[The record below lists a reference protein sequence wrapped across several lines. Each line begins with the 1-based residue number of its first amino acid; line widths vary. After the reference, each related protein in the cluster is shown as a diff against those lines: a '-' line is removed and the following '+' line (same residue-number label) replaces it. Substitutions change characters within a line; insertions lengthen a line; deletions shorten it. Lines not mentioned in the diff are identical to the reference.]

1 MAKAD
6 RLAANRQ
13 ASAAEVIA
21 LPTLPADHRKP
32 LIELRRADEIECVPI
47 CWLWLE
53 WLARGKLHI
62 LAGAPGTGKTT
73 IAIALAA
80 VVTRGGLWPDGTR
93 APAGN
98 VLIWSGEDDAADTL
112 VPRLI
117 AAGAD
122 LSRVH
127 MIGDA
132 TDENGERRA
141 FDPASDIPK
150 LECEAKKIGPV
161 SLLIADPVV
170 SAVTGDSHKNTEVR
184 RALQPLVDLAARLNA
199 AVLGITHFSK
209 GSIGRDPL
217 ERVTGSIA
225 FGAIARVVMVTA
237 KHSTGDSGGE
247 QARRLLARAK
257 SNIGPDGGGFVYELQ
272 QVPIST
278 THGDI
283 QASAVRWGAA
293 LEGSA
298 RALLGDA
305 EAEASE
311 QVEER
316 RDLASWLREL
326 LEGGP
331 MPAKQV
337 EAAAKASGYG
347 WRTVQRAMK
356 PAKVQSVR
364 VGFGKDSFQQW
375 SLAGNAR
382 QIAPCAP
389 SAPDSEV
396 GAHGVHGAGDE
407 TETFEL

>member
-1 MAKAD
+1 MGNAD
-6 RLAANRQ
+6 PLATNRPT
-13 ASAAEVIA
+13 AEAEVIA
-21 LPTLPADHRKP
+21 LPTAAANQKKP
-32 LIELRRADEIECVPI
+32 LVELRRADQIECVPI
-47 CWLWLE
+47 CWLWPE

-93 APAGN
+93 APVGN

-112 VPRLI
+112 VPRLM

-132 TDENGERRA
+132 TDENGGRRA
-141 FDPASDIPK
+141 FDPAIDISK
-150 LECEAKKIGPV
+150 LEREANEIGSV

-184 RALQPLVDLAARLNA
+184 RALQPMVDLASRLSA

-209 GSIGRDPL
+209 GSVGRDPL

-237 KHSTGDSGGE
+237 KHSAGEGGKE
-247 QARRLLARAK
+247 PARRLLARAK
-257 SNIGPDGGGFVYELQ
+257 SNIGPDGGGFVYEL
-272 QVPIST
+272 
-278 THGDI
+278 D
-283 QASAVRWGAA
+283 QASIPTKRGAIEASLVRWGQA

-298 RALLGDA
+298 RELLGEA
-305 EAEASE
+305 ETEASE
-311 QVEER
+311 QMEER
-316 RDLASWLREL
+316 KDVASWLREVL
-326 LEGGP
+326 QGGP
-331 MPAKQV
+331 VPAKQV

-356 PAKVQSVR
+356 PAKAQSTR
-364 VGFGKDSFQQW
+364 VGFGKDSFHEW
-375 SLAGNAR
+375 SLAGHAR
-382 QIAPCAP
+382 QSDPCAP

-396 GAHGVHGAGDE
+396 GVHGVHDAHNE